1 MEAMIL
7 VTGATGTI
15 GSEVVRQLTA
25 RGEKVRALT
34 RDPGRAVVPDGVEVV
49 RGDFLDQ
56 ASLEAALAG
65 ADAAFLV
72 GVLGPEDGG
81 RDARLVGLTRA
92 AGVRR
97 IVKLS
102 SIGTG
107 EPGFGRFGTWHLPG
121 EQALRASEV
130 EWTILR
136 PSSFASNT
144 LGWAQ
149 ALRAGQPVPNLTGE
163 GRQGVVDPRDVA
175 EAAVAALTG
184 SGHAGRTYTLTGPEA
199 ISVPDQAAVLA
210 EVIGRPVATVTPST
224 EQTREQLA
232 ASGLS
237 EQAVDG
243 VLGGLDL
250 ARRGGNSTVTDDVR
264 EALGRP
270 ARSYRE
276 WAEDHGQVFVE
287 V

>member
-1 MEAMIL
+1 METMIL

-15 GSEVVRQLTA
+15 GSEVVRQLAA
-25 RGEKVRALT
+25 RGEKIRALT
-34 RDPGRAVVPDGVEVV
+34 RDPGRAQVPAGVEVV

-56 ASLEAALAG
+56 PSLEAALAG
-65 ADAAFLV
+65 VDAAFLV

-81 RDARLVGLTRA
+81 RDARLIELTRA

-102 SIGTG
+102 AIGTG
-107 EPGFGRFGTWHLPG
+107 APEFGRFGTWHLPG
-121 EQALRASEV
+121 EQALRASDA

-144 LGWAQ
+144 LGWAH
-149 ALRAGQPVPNLTGE
+149 ALRAGQPVPNMTGE

-175 EAAVAALTG
+175 EVAVAALTDAR
-184 SGHAGRTYTLTGPEA
+184 HAGRTYTLTGPEA
-199 ISVPDQAAVLA
+199 ISVDDQAAVLA
-210 EVIGRPVATVTPST
+210 GVLGRPVETVTPSP
-224 EQTREQLA
+224 EQMREQLS
-232 ASGLS
+232 ASGMS
-237 EQAVDG
+237 EQAVEG
-243 VLGGLDL
+243 VLGGLEF
-250 ARRGGNSTVTDDVR
+250 ARGGGNTTVTDDVR

-276 WAEDHGQVFVE
+276 WAEDHKGAFDGV
-287 V
+287 

>member
-1 MEAMIL
+1 MIL

-15 GSEVVRQLTA
+15 GSEVVRQLAA

-34 RDPGRAVVPDGVEVV
+34 RAPERAVLPGGVEAV

-56 ASLEAALAG
+56 PSLEAALAG
-65 ADAAFLV
+65 VDAAFLV

-81 RDARLVGLTRA
+81 RDVRLIELARAT
-92 AGVRR
+92 GVRR
-97 IVKLS
+97 LVKLS
-102 SIGTG
+102 AIGTG
-107 EPGFGRFGTWHLPG
+107 EPRFGPFGTWHLPG
-121 EQALRASEV
+121 EQALRAGGP

-144 LGWAQ
+144 LGWAH
-149 ALRAGQPVPNLTGE
+149 ALAAGEPVPNMTGD

-175 EAAVAALTG
+175 EVAVAALTG
-184 SGHAGRTYTLTGPEA
+184 TRHAGRTYTLTGPEA

-210 EVIGRPVATVTPST
+210 EVLGRPVRTVTPSRDRL
-224 EQTREQLA
+224 REQLS

-237 EQAVDG
+237 EQAVEG
-243 VLGGLDL
+243 VLGGLEI
-250 ARRGGNSTVTDDVR
+250 ARGDGNTTVTDDVR

-270 ARSYRE
+270 ARSYRQ
-276 WAEDHGQVFVE
+276 WAEDHKGVFGGA
-287 V
+287 